1 MCEENVEQILS
12 HPTCAVGSDGIY
24 LPGDQS
30 AHPRAFGTFPRYL
43 GHYIR
48 DRRILSREEGIR
60 RITSMPAERYGL
72 ADKGRIAVGYD
83 ADLVLFDFETIRDG
97 GTYVNPFLPN
107 EGIKSVWMMGEKVL
121 EDNEPTG
128 NWQGKYL
135 KRRRA

>member
-1 MCEENVEQILS
+1 LR

-24 LPGDQS
+24 VAGEKS

-72 ADKGRIAVGYD
+72 ATKGRIEVGYD
-83 ADLVLFDFETIRDG
+83 ADFVLFDFDTIKDG
-97 GTYVNPFLPN
+97 GTYLDPFIKN
-107 EGIKSVWMMGEKVL
+107 QGIDSVWMMGKCVIK
-121 EDNEPTG
+121 DNEPTG
-128 NWQGKYL
+128 ELLGRYL
-135 KRRRA
+135 KRSSH